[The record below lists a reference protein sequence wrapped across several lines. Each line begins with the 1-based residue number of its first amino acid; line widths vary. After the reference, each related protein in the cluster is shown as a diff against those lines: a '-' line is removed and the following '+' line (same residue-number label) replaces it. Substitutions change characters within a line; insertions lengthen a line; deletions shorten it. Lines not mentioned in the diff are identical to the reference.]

1 MGLGLILFG
10 MQLMG
15 EGTEPLRSYEPFI
28 AMMRRMDN
36 PLLAILASALFTGLI
51 QSSSATTGV
60 IIVLA
65 GQGFITLDA
74 GIALVFGANIGTCIT
89 AILACIGKPRE
100 AVRAAVVHVLFNV
113 GGVIVWFA
121 FIDQLAALCR
131 AISPGSTG
139 LDASARLAA
148 ETPRQIANAHT
159 IFNVANTLLFI
170 GFTGPMASLV
180 VMLVPDRRE
189 RVPQPTYLDDILL
202 RTPSLAMQMTRL
214 ELGRLGTAVLR
225 VVRDAFDPVV
235 EGSLAELNRLRQR
248 DNEVDL
254 IHGSIVNY
262 LGRLSKENLD
272 DELTRQLRDSLAV
285 ANYFENI
292 GDMVETNLVEAG
304 TERVAHAVQ
313 ISDATRE
320 VLAELHARVAWAVER
335 ALEALVGDDAS
346 IANEV
351 AGAKEEMNRLVGRAD
366 EHLAGRLAAEAP
378 GRLQAFRVESDIVE
392 NFKRIYYFSKRIAKV
407 VAEREIETAGGPPP
421 DSIDL
426 APEAPSESDEMLM
439 HR

>member
-1 MGLGLILFG
+1 
-10 MQLMG
+10 
-15 EGTEPLRSYEPFI
+15 
-28 AMMRRMDN
+28 
-36 PLLAILASALFTGLI
+36 
-51 QSSSATTGV
+51 
-60 IIVLA
+60 
-65 GQGFITLDA
+65 
-74 GIALVFGANIGTCIT
+74 
-89 AILACIGKPRE
+89 
-100 AVRAAVVHVLFNV
+100 
-113 GGVIVWFA
+113 
-121 FIDQLAALCR
+121 
-131 AISPGSTG
+131 
-139 LDASARLAA
+139 
-148 ETPRQIANAHT
+148 
-159 IFNVANTLLFI
+159 
-170 GFTGPMASLV
+170 
-180 VMLVPDRRE
+180 
-189 RVPQPTYLDDILL
+189 
-202 RTPSLAMQMTRL
+202 MTRL